1 MDALYILLGIFGAG
15 AACAWFITYKFLKK
29 RHIESLNKLKL
40 ETRSLI
46 DSEINEKES
55 AINAAVSAI
64 NAAELEKNET
74 IEKYK
79 NRDIFREA
87 EHGKL
92 LNELNKVI
100 EFHKN
105 RSKTIFNKAVDFAF
119 DFERIFKEQHDN
131 AQLEIQRVLDDS
143 YRFKRK
149 VLLSSVT
156 LKNFERK
163 LEEIRKES
171 IIYHGLIAKYDYFEL
186 VDNSDWS
193 NVEKEFTDKVLAL
206 QEAQD
211 EREAQNEIKRQMRE
225 ERQRAEELERQ
236 QLEAEEKELEL
247 EARRKAVEEA
257 LLAADEDHRLELEE
271 TRRKLE
277 QEIEEVHK
285 QYERAKS
292 MAQMTKQGHVYV
304 ISNVG
309 SFGDNVFKIG
319 MTRRLEPLDRITE
332 LSGASVPFEFDV
344 HAMINCDDAPAL
356 EAKLH
361 NLLKSDRINKV
372 NHRKEFFKTDID
384 KIIKCVEENHGTV
397 EYVVNPA
404 ALQYYRTL
412 EINNE
417 LQDTNEL
424 ILAS

>member
-1 MDALYILLGIFGAG
+1 MNGLYIILGIFGAG
-15 AACAWFITYKFLKK
+15 AVCAWFITYKFLKK
-29 RHIESLNKLKL
+29 RHDEKLNKLEF
-40 ETRSLI
+40 ETKSLI
-46 DSEINEKES
+46 DSEINEKEI
-55 AINAAVSAI
+55 AINAAI
-64 NAAELEKNET
+64 LEKNNT
-74 IEKYK
+74 VEKYK
-79 NRDIFREA
+79 NRDILREA

-105 RSKTIFNKAVDFAF
+105 RSKSIFNKAVDFAF
-119 DFERIFKEQHDN
+119 DFERIYKEQHDN
-131 AQLEIQRVLDDS
+131 AQQEIQKVLDDT
-143 YRFKRK
+143 YRYKRRT
-149 VLLSSVT
+149 LLSSVT

-171 IIYHGLIAKYDYFEL
+171 MIYQSLIVKYDYFEL
-186 VDNSDWS
+186 VDNSDWDQ
-193 NVEKEFTDKVLAL
+193 VEREFRDKVLAL

-225 ERQRAEELERQ
+225 ERQRAEELEKQ

-247 EARRKAVEEA
+247 EARRKAIEEA

-292 MAQMTKQGHVYV
+292 MAQMTKQGHVYI

-309 SFGDNVFKIG
+309 SFGENVFKIG
-319 MTRRLEPLDRITE
+319 MTRRLEPLDRVTE

-344 HAMINCDDAPAL
+344 HAMINCEDAPAL

-384 KIIKCVEENHGTV
+384 KIIKCVEENHGKV
-397 EYVVNPA
+397 EYVMNPA

-412 EINNE
+412 EINSEIQGANA
-417 LQDTNEL
+417 NF
-424 ILAS
+424 LAS

>member
-1 MDALYILLGIFGAG
+1 MNASYIILGIFGAG
-15 AACAWFITYKFLKK
+15 AICAWFITYKILKK
-29 RHIESLNKLKL
+29 RHDEKLNKLEF

-46 DSEINEKES
+46 DSEINEKEI
-55 AINAAVSAI
+55 AINAAI
-64 NAAELEKNET
+64 LEKNDT
-74 IEKYK
+74 VEKYK
-79 NRDIFREA
+79 NRDILREA

-105 RSKTIFNKAVDFAF
+105 RSKSIFNKAVDFAF
-119 DFERIFKEQHDN
+119 DFERIYKEQHDN
-131 AQLEIQRVLDDS
+131 AQQEIQKVLDDT
-143 YRFKRK
+143 YRYKRRT
-149 VLLSSVT
+149 LLSSVT

-171 IIYHGLIAKYDYFEL
+171 MIYQSLIVKYDYFEL
-186 VDNSDWS
+186 VDNSDWDQ
-193 NVEKEFTDKVLAL
+193 VEKEFRDKVLAL

-211 EREAQNEIKRQMRE
+211 EREAQNEIKRQIRE
-225 ERQRAEELERQ
+225 ERQRAEELEKQ

-247 EARRKAVEEA
+247 EARRKAIEEA

-292 MAQMTKQGHVYV
+292 MAQMTKQGHVYI

-309 SFGDNVFKIG
+309 SFGENVFKIG
-319 MTRRLEPLDRITE
+319 MTRRLEPLDRVTE

-344 HAMINCDDAPAL
+344 HAMINCEDAPAL

-361 NLLKSDRINKV
+361 NLLKADRINKV

-384 KIIKCVEENHGTV
+384 KIIKCVEENHGIV

-412 EINNE
+412 EINSE
-417 LQDTNEL
+417 FKEAKDSV
-424 ILAS
+424 LAS

>member
-1 MDALYILLGIFGAG
+1 MNASYIILGIFGAG
-15 AACAWFITYKFLKK
+15 AICAWFITYKILKK
-29 RHIESLNKLKL
+29 RHDEKLNKLEY

-46 DSEINEKES
+46 DSEINEKEI
-55 AINAAVSAI
+55 AINAAI
-64 NAAELEKNET
+64 LEKNDT
-74 IEKYK
+74 VEKYK
-79 NRDIFREA
+79 NRDILREA

-105 RSKTIFNKAVDFAF
+105 RSKSIFNKAVDFAF
-119 DFERIFKEQHDN
+119 DFERIYKEQHDN
-131 AQLEIQRVLDDS
+131 AQQEIQKVLDDT
-143 YRFKRK
+143 YRYKRRT
-149 VLLSSVT
+149 LLSSVT

-163 LEEIRKES
+163 LEEIRKER
-171 IIYHGLIAKYDYFEL
+171 IIYKSLIIKYDYFEL
-186 VDNSDWS
+186 VDNSDWDQ
-193 NVEKEFTDKVLAL
+193 VEKEFRDKVLAL

-225 ERQRAEELERQ
+225 ERQRAEELEKQ

-247 EARRKAVEEA
+247 EARRKAIEEA

-292 MAQMTKQGHVYV
+292 MAQMTKQGHVYI

-309 SFGDNVFKIG
+309 SFGENVFKIG
-319 MTRRLEPLDRITE
+319 MTRRLEPLDRVTE

-344 HAMINCDDAPAL
+344 HAMINCEDAPAL

-361 NLLKSDRINKV
+361 NLLKADRINKV

-384 KIIKCVEENHGTV
+384 KIIKCVEENHGIV

-412 EINNE
+412 EINSE
-417 LQDTNEL
+417 FQEAKDSV
-424 ILAS
+424 LAS